1 MNVGRYRFGLPL
13 DLNGTATGLKR
24 RHGIGDVQIS
34 ESAVDQLN
42 ETINKLDGSIRP
54 LTPDQIVSCGRQVVF
69 ESQDDLK
76 LPLCILERF
85 KTLALM
91 DTMAKDFDWKI
102 EDVAAYRVEVA
113 LDYVKRHEELIPHDA
128 PGIGHLDDAILVE
141 SSRMSLFPELEC
153 YVDYRRLR
161 KLEAGLQGKSWHEF
175 RFSRDNWLES
185 REAEQAL
192 IKYHREQG
200 RSSFLN
206 GLEVRMFKIH

>member
-1 MNVGRYRFGLPL
+1 MNIGRYRFSLPL
-13 DLNGTATGLKR
+13 DWQEAEKGLKR
-24 RHGIGDVQIS
+24 RHAIGNVLVSD
-34 ESAVDQLN
+34 SAVDQLN
-42 ETINKLDGSIRP
+42 ETINKVDGSIRP
-54 LTPDQIVSCGRQVVF
+54 LTPDQIVSCGRQVVY
-69 ESQDDLK
+69 ESHDDLK

-91 DTMAKDFDWKI
+91 DTMTKDFDWKI

-192 IKYHREQG
+192 IRYHREQG

>member
-13 DLNGTATGLKR
+13 DLNGTETGLKR
-24 RHGIGDVQIS
+24 RHLIGDVQIS

-42 ETINKLDGSIRP
+42 QTINKLDGSAKP

-69 ESQDDLK
+69 ESSDDTK

-141 SSRMSLFPELEC
+141 SSRMSLLPELEC

-161 KLEAGLQGKSWHEF
+161 KIEAGLQGKSWHEF
-175 RFSRDNWLES
+175 RFSRENWLES
-185 REAEQAL
+185 REAEKAL

-200 RSSFLN
+200 MSSFLN

>member
-1 MNVGRYRFGLPL
+1 MNLGRYRFGLPL
-13 DLNGTATGLKR
+13 DLNATDTGFKR
-24 RHGIGDVQIS
+24 RHVIGDVQIS
-34 ESAVDQLN
+34 ESAVDQFN

-69 ESQDDLK
+69 ESHDDLK

-85 KTLALM
+85 KTLALV

-141 SSRMSLFPELEC
+141 SSRMSLLPELEC

-175 RFSRDNWLES
+175 RFSRENWLES

>member
-1 MNVGRYRFGLPL
+1 MNVGQYRFGLPL
-13 DLNGTATGLKR
+13 DLTGTESGLKR

-34 ESAVDQLN
+34 EGAVDQLN
-42 ETINKLDGSIRP
+42 DTINKVDGSIKA
-54 LTPDQIVSCGRQVVF
+54 LTPDQIVSCGRQVVY
-69 ESQDDLK
+69 ESHDDLK

-91 DTMAKDFDWKI
+91 DTMTKDFDWKI
-102 EDVAAYRVEVA
+102 EDVAAYRVEVV